1 MKVFEVIIERCD
13 EDSTEVINS
22 IQYVTSEED
31 TIKSVTDYF
40 TMYYHDLDQEL
51 KSVKEILVIIQHI
64 PNINK

>member
-22 IQYVTSEED
+22 TQYVTSEED

-40 TMYYHDLDQEL
+40 TVYCLDLDQEL
-51 KSVKEILVIIQHI
+51 KSVKEILVITQHI
-64 PNINK
+64 PEIV